1 MKNVSIIAIPVFV
14 VILILAGV
22 FVWKMVT
29 PPKEV
34 TSTSQGQYP
43 NSLDNATG
51 NKPSNPFSILF
62 GGKAA
67 STPIPT
73 PTPASAAAM
82 NSDLQTLVDDGGVA
96 DFSTLQ
102 TQVSGL

>member
-1 MKNVSIIAIPVFV
+1 M
-14 VILILAGV
+14 LILAGV

-29 PPKEV
+29 PPKQIV
-34 TSTSQGQYP
+34 TTEQGPLP
-43 NSLDNATG
+43 NSLNNATG

-62 GGKAA
+62 GGSAV
-67 STPIPT
+67 TPIPT

-82 NSDLQTLVDDGGVA
+82 NGDLQALTDDGGAA
-96 DFSTLQ
+96 DFNSLQ